1 MDNMSK
7 IKKVSKVFNLL
18 LTGLL
23 IILPIYYILYWLFIN
38 SLSESL
44 INVNIEPVPECSNT
58 LSVNLQII
66 GFISSLLP
74 LSALIYGIIHIKKL
88 FSFYQ
93 EGITFSLEQVI
104 LFKKVSKAL
113 VLWIV
118 FSIIYESIKS
128 ILFSWNN
135 PVGEGLVTI
144 SFDASQLG
152 ILTMS
157 IVILVIAW
165 IMDEGRILSEENKLT
180 V

>member
-7 IKKVSKVFNLL
+7 IKKVSKLFSLL
-18 LTGLL
+18 LTALL
-23 IILPIYYILYWLFIN
+23 VILPIYYILYWLFIN

-44 INVNIEPVPECSNT
+44 INVNIEPVPECLNT
-58 LSVNLQII
+58 LSANLQII

-88 FSFYQ
+88 FSFYK
-93 EGITFSLEQVI
+93 EGIIFSLEQVI
-104 LFKKVSKAL
+104 LFKKISKAL
-113 VLWIV
+113 ALWIV

-128 ILFSWNN
+128 IIFSWDN
-135 PVGEGLVTI
+135 PVGEHVLEIGFNGNQI
-144 SFDASQLG
+144 G
-152 ILTMS
+152 ILVIS

-165 IMDEGRILSEENKLT
+165 IMDEGRILNEENKLT

>member
-7 IKKVSKVFNLL
+7 IKKVSKLFNLL

-44 INVNIEPVPECSNT
+44 INVNIEPIPECSNT

-88 FSFYQ
+88 FSFYE
-93 EGITFSLEQVI
+93 EGIIFSLEQVM
-104 LFKKVSKAL
+104 LFKKISKAL
-113 VLWIV
+113 ALWIV

-128 ILFSWNN
+128 IIFSWDN
-135 PVGEGLVTI
+135 PVGEHVLEIGFNGNQI
-144 SFDASQLG
+144 G
-152 ILTMS
+152 ILAIS

-165 IMDEGRILSEENKLT
+165 IMDEGRILNEENKLT

>member
-7 IKKVSKVFNLL
+7 IKKVSKLFNLL
-18 LTGLL
+18 FTGLL

-74 LSALIYGIIHIKKL
+74 LSALIYGIIHVKKL

-113 VLWIV
+113 ALWIV

-128 ILFSWNN
+128 IIFSWDN
-135 PVGEGLVTI
+135 PVGERILEIGFNGNQI
-144 SFDASQLG
+144 G
-152 ILTMS
+152 IVIIS

-165 IMDEGRILSEENKLT
+165 IMDEGRILSEENKLI